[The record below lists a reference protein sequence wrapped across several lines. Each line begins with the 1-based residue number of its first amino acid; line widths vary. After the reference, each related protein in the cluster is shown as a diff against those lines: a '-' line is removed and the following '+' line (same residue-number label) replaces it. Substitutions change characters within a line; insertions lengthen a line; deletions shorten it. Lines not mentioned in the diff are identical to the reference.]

1 MSCLQAEQL
10 KIAKEGVLAFF
21 HSVHQSCQHALRPDP
36 GFGPRPALPQGV
48 RTGLLSRRHCHRLLF
63 PGSSLHA
70 STFLPP
76 FAPRALPRFIAPM
89 RALTSA
95 VPASPTRA
103 LTRLRI
109 SMLRLPGLKTI
120 PSPTTFTPCPCR
132 RLHTTPIAA
141 GFPITRQTRRIPGVV
156 VDRVWISPL
165 PSRLTGRLGRNGFAL
180 LRTGRSPPVAS
191 HLMRSSIPCRAV
203 EAVTFRYRA
212 ESDSL
217 KRTSTSLT
225 KQTHTRTRLCF
236 SITFAAP
243 IAHVML
249 KHNLRLLCPTPRA
262 SAWVNR
268 AVSGRG

>member
-48 RTGLLSRRHCHRLLF
+48 RSGLLSRRHCHRLFFL
-63 PGSSLHA
+63 GSSHHA

-76 FAPRALPRFIAPM
+76 FAPRALPRFDARM

-109 SMLRLPGLKTI
+109 SVLRLPGLKTI

-141 GFPITRQTRRIPGVV
+141 GFPISGPLRKIFQDTAA
-156 VDRVWISPL
+156 DRVWVSPL

-236 SITFAAP
+236 SITLYQSS
-243 IAHVML
+243 I
-249 KHNLRLLCPTPRA
+249 C
-262 SAWVNR
+262 S
-268 AVSGRG
+268 